1 MILGY
6 FMIKAR
12 INKRIEK
19 KFRELTMRMFGR
31 GKEANDKAVED
42 AILKWISQVEKEQ
55 IFFEKDPV
63 EMIEGILSEIES
75 ESVDLQHKIGDIWV
89 SKLLK
94 KTR

>member
-1 MILGY
+1 M
-6 FMIKAR
+6 
-12 INKRIEK
+12 
-19 KFRELTMRMFGR
+19 
-31 GKEANDKAVED
+31 
-42 AILKWISQVEKEQ
+42 ISQVEKER

-94 KTR
+94 NKSR

>member
-6 FMIKAR
+6 FMIKAK

-19 KFRELTMRMFGR
+19 KFRELIMRMFGR

-42 AILKWISQVEKEQ
+42 AILKWVSQV
-55 IFFEKDPV
+55 EKDPV

-89 SKLLK
+89 SKLLENK
-94 KTR
+94 SR